1 MSRPTRKVTPN
12 HTPAPELRPN
22 RAELEELISKVKDLV
37 TESPDKAVV
46 ILNDW
51 TVGSERRKNSIAPKT
66 TTHQQIRRKAS

>member
-1 MSRPTRKVTPN
+1 MSRPTRKIAPN
-12 HTPAPELRPN
+12 HTPASELRPK

-51 TVGSERRKNSIAPKT
+51 TQGSRRRKTSIAPKT
-66 TTHQQIRRKAS
+66 TTHQPIRRKAG